1 MGTSDCKRGALSAN
15 QCIDISFEKAHDV
28 LQRAPEGAHD
38 AEQRRLAPANVRLYC
53 AVFTAYLASLS
64 FGAACTYSSPTM
76 EELRLAMNFALED
89 SSWFGSLLKCGSI
102 FGGVLG
108 GQLVNVLGRRPTL
121 FISCGWFLAGWMCI
135 IFAPSTLLLF
145 AGRALTG
152 VAVGIVTPAVPVF
165 ISEICPAHNRGLLVA
180 ASNVVVFSGMLLT
193 YILGKWLSYKSLA
206 ITLMLPSAAM
216 IFLLLWTKESPRW
229 LLQKGRREAALES
242 ALFYHGPNG
251 KKLFTAI
258 EESVA
263 NTKGFRIREL
273 ALPYI
278 YKPFFYT
285 LMAMFIQQSSA
296 AGVIVVFG
304 NDIFEAAE
312 TPIPASDCVIIIG
325 AVQVLVNVVTMLL
338 ADRVGRKV
346 LLLSSTITTS
356 LSLMLLGYSFYMK
369 QHYKEMFLTSYSW
382 LPLAAM
388 VLFFITLGIGLGPL
402 PWVLLGELLPLRVK
416 GFATG
421 FCTAFSFGYTFLLI
435 KEFYRLQ
442 HLLGVAGSYWFF
454 GALLVVGSMLFAIFL
469 PETKGKTLEEIEQLF
484 GKKLDKPACHLLLK
498 GGSCVTDP

>member
-1 MGTSDCKRGALSAN
+1 MGTTDCELKALSPN
-15 QCIDISFEKAHDV
+15 QGIDVPFEKANDV
-28 LQRAPEGAHD
+28 LQRPPEGEYA
-38 AEQRRLAPANVRLYC
+38 AEQRLLAPASVRLYF

-64 FGAACTYSSPTM
+64 FGAACTYSSPTL
-76 EELRLAMNFALED
+76 EELRLAMNFAPED

-121 FISCGWFLAGWMCI
+121 FISCAWFLAGWMCI

-193 YILGKWLSYKSLA
+193 YILGKWLGYKILA
-206 ITLMLPSAAM
+206 VTLMMPAAAM

-229 LLQKGRREAALES
+229 LLQKGRREAALQS

-258 EESVA
+258 EESVS
-263 NTKGFRIREL
+263 NTESFRIQEL

-278 YKPFFYT
+278 YKPFLYT

-296 AGVIVVFG
+296 CGVIVVFG
-304 NDIFEAAE
+304 NDIFEAAQ
-312 TPIPASDCVIIIG
+312 TPIPASDCVIIMG

-338 ADRVGRKV
+338 ADRVGRKI
-346 LLLSSTITTS
+346 LLLSSTLTTS
-356 LSLMLLGYSFYMK
+356 LSLMLLGYSFYLK
-369 QHYKEMFLTSYSW
+369 QHHEETFLASYSW

-388 VLFFITLGIGLGPL
+388 VLFFITLGTGLGPL

-442 HLLGVAGSYWFF
+442 ELLGVPGTYWLF
-454 GALLVVGSMLFAIFL
+454 GALLVVGFVLFAVFL

-484 GKKLDKPACHLLLK
+484 GKKLDKPTCLPLMK
-498 GGSCVTDP
+498 ERRCVISP